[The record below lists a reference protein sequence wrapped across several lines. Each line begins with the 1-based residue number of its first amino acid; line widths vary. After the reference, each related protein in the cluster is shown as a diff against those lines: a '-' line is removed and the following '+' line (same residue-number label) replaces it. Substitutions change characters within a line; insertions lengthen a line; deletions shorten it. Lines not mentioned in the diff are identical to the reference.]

1 MKARQSNKEPKK
13 QALMTPK
20 EKKAAKHAKK
30 EWTAAALSFEVPM
43 PLRTGTRVIECKLIS
58 ERSRILLTL
67 YRFERQCYTLV
78 RDSAN

>member
-30 EWTAAALSFEVPM
+30 HASDSVP
-43 PLRTGTRVIECKLIS
+43 LII
-58 ERSRILLTL
+58 R
-67 YRFERQCYTLV
+67 
-78 RDSAN
+78 